1 MSRQRNVIDVGLALV
16 YGILAALCLPMVV
29 TAATAAPVMVAP
41 LVVSAGLCLI
51 FGRLAIKRWKSSAK
65 GLQSESAQTDA
76 EPRDLQ
82 PGEFFTRVVGSSHAN
97 SDGSDRQESIR
108 KYCTPGAPL
117 TMAREPH
124 NSFDSNAIAVRCG
137 GTQIGYLTGE
147 IAEKFAAD
155 VDSGKLV
162 LSGRVTNI
170 TGGTQDKPTLGVNI
184 VLTRTQNP

>member
-1 MSRQRNVIDVGLALV
+1 
-16 YGILAALCLPMVV
+16 
-29 TAATAAPVMVAP
+29 
-41 LVVSAGLCLI
+41 
-51 FGRLAIKRWKSSAK
+51 
-65 GLQSESAQTDA
+65 
-76 EPRDLQ
+76 
-82 PGEFFTRVVGSSHAN
+82 
-97 SDGSDRQESIR
+97 
-108 KYCTPGAPL
+108 
-117 TMAREPH
+117 MAREPH